1 MLQILH
7 WTYVLIYQIKK
18 SLKSNMWRRKRER
31 VSTDQCW
38 WACSWR
44 PRIELLP
51 SSLTRYTQCT
61 SEMNEWDS
69 LDGLVFIK
77 WPMLKIVHLCLVWP
91 LDLLGSLFSLNHWK
105 FKLGAFLSGFC
116 RCLMMSLIFLLC
128 WHMSKCCDREP
139 LDLYLDRGKSR
150 SWGSTNL
157 KTRY

>member
-105 FKLGAFLSGFC
+105 FKLGAFLSRVSVWYSCFADIC
-116 RCLMMSLIFLLC
+116 PDAVTVSLWICIWIEKSLGAG
-128 WHMSKCCDREP
+128 
-139 LDLYLDRGKSR
+139 DLQISNR
-150 SWGSTNL
+150 NIN
-157 KTRY
+157 